1 MKQLGL
7 GRAVAISSQ
16 YGNLIDD
23 KGIDCAAWPSRTT
36 AFRTSIPAVWRP
48 ALARESCNWIDTLPA
63 RPERLMS
70 STCTLFSPQPG
81 PDVFV
86 PCAQR
91 YYVLTPDIVHTLA
104 NDTFAQTASNARFRV
119 WSRIGLGT

>member
-7 GRAVAISSQ
+7 GRA
-16 YGNLIDD
+16 
-23 KGIDCAAWPSRTT
+23 GIDCAAWPSRTT
-36 AFRTSIPAVWRP
+36 ASRTSIPDVWRP
-48 ALARESCNWIDTLPA
+48 ALARESCNRIDTLPA

-91 YYVLTPDIVHTLA
+91 YVLTPDIVHTLA
-104 NDTFAQTASNARFRV
+104 NDTFAQTASNARFIV